1 MSEKLKEKSE
11 EWLEQYLAGEKPL
24 HPGRLQLPSE
34 EELDAAE
41 AAFDAAVSRRKP
53 SRRIPLWPWAAVVAA
68 AAVVAFLLRSAQPT
82 SETEMPMAQ
91 AEVPQPARPAL
102 EQPAQ
107 PEVKESREDPKA
119 DESHRTNRT
128 YKTYRTHKSY
138 KTHKSYETHKAHK
151 TDEPSKPCPA
161 KAAPQPEGD
170 VPVIPPEKQALV
182 DIFLAEEA
190 LQVAYKLQEP
200 LEELRAFYANFDEEA
215 PDTTIHIIAI

>member
-11 EWLEQYLAGEKPL
+11 EWLEQYLAGGAPL
-24 HPGRLQLPSE
+24 HPERLQLPSE
-34 EELDAAE
+34 EELDATEAE
-41 AAFDAAVSRRKP
+41 FDAAVGRRKP
-53 SRRIPLWPWAAVVAA
+53 SHRIPLWPWAAAVAA

-91 AEVPQPARPAL
+91 VDTPQSARPVP

-107 PEVKESREDPKA
+107 PEVKERREAQKS
-119 DESHRTNRT
+119 DEPHRTDKSHRTNRT
-128 YKTYRTHKSY
+128 HKNNQPP
-138 KTHKSYETHKAHK
+138 KPH
-151 TDEPSKPCPA
+151 PSE
-161 KAAPQPEGD
+161 AATQPKVD
-170 VPVIPPEKQALV
+170 VPVIPPDKQALV

>member
-82 SETEMPMAQ
+82 SEKETPLAQ
-91 AEVPQPARPAL
+91 AEVPQPARPAP
-102 EQPAQ
+102 EQPAPSEPQ
-107 PEVKESREDPKA
+107 ESREDPKA

-161 KAAPQPEGD
+161 KAAPQPGGD

-200 LEELRAFYANFDEEA
+200 QEELRAFYANFDEEA

>member
-1 MSEKLKEKSE
+1 MSEKLKVKSE
-11 EWLEQYLAGEKPL
+11 EWLEQYLAGGAPL
-24 HPGRLQLPSE
+24 HPERLQLPSE

-53 SRRIPLWPWAAVVAA
+53 SRRIPLWPWAAAVAA

-91 AEVPQPARPAL
+91 VDTPQSARPVP

-107 PEVKESREDPKA
+107 PEVKERREAQKS
-119 DESHRTNRT
+119 DEPHRTDKSHRTNRT
-128 YKTYRTHKSY
+128 HKNNQPP
-138 KTHKSYETHKAHK
+138 KPH
-151 TDEPSKPCPA
+151 PSE
-161 KAAPQPEGD
+161 AATQPKVD
-170 VPVIPPEKQALV
+170 VPVIPPDKQALV

>member
-11 EWLEQYLAGEKPL
+11 EWLEQYLAGEKSL

-53 SRRIPLWPWAAVVAA
+53 SRRIPLWPWAAGVAA
-68 AAVVAFLLRSAQPT
+68 VAVVAFLLRSAQPT
-82 SETEMPMAQ
+82 SETETPLAQ
-91 AEVPQPARPAL
+91 TEVPQPARPVP

-107 PEVKESREDPKA
+107 PEVKESREAPKTV
-119 DESHRTNRT
+119 ESHRTNRT
-128 YKTYRTHKSY
+128 HKTHRTYKTHTTHKSY
-138 KTHKSYETHKAHK
+138 KTQKSHKPDA
-151 TDEPSKPCPA
+151 PSTPRPA
-161 KAAPQPEGD
+161 KAAPQPETD

-200 LEELRAFYANFDEEA
+200 LEELRAVYANFDEEA

>member
-1 MSEKLKEKSE
+1 M
-11 EWLEQYLAGEKPL
+11 
-24 HPGRLQLPSE
+24 
-34 EELDAAE
+34 
-41 AAFDAAVSRRKP
+41 
-53 SRRIPLWPWAAVVAA
+53 
-68 AAVVAFLLRSAQPT
+68 VAFLLRSAQPT
-82 SETEMPMAQ
+82 SEKETPLAQ
-91 AEVPQPARPAL
+91 AEVPQPARPAP
-102 EQPAQ
+102 EQPAPSEPQ
-107 PEVKESREDPKA
+107 ESREDPKA

-161 KAAPQPEGD
+161 KAAPQPGGD

-200 LEELRAFYANFDEEA
+200 LEELRAFYANFDEEE

>member
-1 MSEKLKEKSE
+1 MSEKLKVKSE
-11 EWLEQYLAGEKPL
+11 EWLEQYLAGGAPL
-24 HPGRLQLPSE
+24 HPERLQLPSE

-53 SRRIPLWPWAAVVAA
+53 SRRIPLWPWAAAVAA

-91 AEVPQPARPAL
+91 VDTPQSARPVP

-107 PEVKESREDPKA
+107 PEVKERREAQKS
-119 DESHRTNRT
+119 DEPHRTDKSHRTNRT
-128 YKTYRTHKSY
+128 HKNNQPP
-138 KTHKSYETHKAHK
+138 KPH
-151 TDEPSKPCPA
+151 PSE
-161 KAAPQPEGD
+161 AATQPKVD
-170 VPVIPPEKQALV
+170 VPVIPPDKQALV

-200 LEELRAFYANFDEEA
+200 LEELRAFYANFDEEE

>member
-53 SRRIPLWPWAAVVAA
+53 SRRIPLWPWAAGVAA
-68 AAVVAFLLRSAQPT
+68 AAVVVFLLRSAQPT
-82 SETEMPMAQ
+82 SEKETPLAQ
-91 AEVPQPARPAL
+91 AEVPQPARPAP
-102 EQPAQ
+102 EQPAPSEPQ
-107 PEVKESREDPKA
+107 ESREDPKA

-128 YKTYRTHKSY
+128 YETYRTHKSY
-138 KTHKSYETHKAHK
+138 KTHKAHK

-161 KAAPQPEGD
+161 KAAPQPGGD
-170 VPVIPPEKQALV
+170 VPVIPPDKQALV

>member
-34 EELDAAE
+34 KELDAAE

-53 SRRIPLWPWAAVVAA
+53 SRRIPLWPWAAAVAA
-68 AAVVAFLLRSAQPT
+68 AAVVAFLLCSAQPT
-82 SETEMPMAQ
+82 SEKETPLAQ
-91 AEVPQPARPAL
+91 AEVPQSARSVP
-102 EQPAQ
+102 EQPAPSEPQ
-107 PEVKESREDPKA
+107 ESREDPKA

-161 KAAPQPEGD
+161 KAATQPKVD

>member
-53 SRRIPLWPWAAVVAA
+53 SHRIPLWPWAAAVAA

-82 SETEMPMAQ
+82 IETEMPMAQ
-91 AEVPQPARPAL
+91 VEVPQPARPVP

-107 PEVKESREDPKA
+107 PEVKESREAQKS
-119 DESHRTNRT
+119 DESHRTDKSHRTNRT
-128 YKTYRTHKSY
+128 HKNNQPP
-138 KTHKSYETHKAHK
+138 KPH
-151 TDEPSKPCPA
+151 PSE
-161 KAAPQPEGD
+161 AATQPKVD
-170 VPVIPPEKQALV
+170 VPVIPPDKQALV